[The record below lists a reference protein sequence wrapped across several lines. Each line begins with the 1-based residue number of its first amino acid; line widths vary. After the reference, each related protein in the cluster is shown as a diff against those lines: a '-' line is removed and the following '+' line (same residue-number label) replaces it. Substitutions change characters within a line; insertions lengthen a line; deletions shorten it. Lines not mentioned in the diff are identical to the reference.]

1 MATWK
6 NLTLGDPGRCGTCG
20 EDSAILAARL
30 CDGSPGFVLACG
42 HRNAYCE
49 SCDVLVVDASTSD
62 DEIRAVC
69 PFCATSTTDPPA
81 GR

>member
-6 NLTLGDPGRCGTCG
+6 NFPLGDVGKCGSCG
-20 EDSAILAARL
+20 QDGAIVAARL
-30 CDGSPGFVLACG
+30 YGGSPGFVLACG

-49 SCDVLVVDASTSD
+49 SCDILVVDASSTD

-69 PFCATSTTDPPA
+69 PFCATSTSDPLA
-81 GR
+81 ER